1 MENYAVFM
9 GHTSTIDDVFVK
21 MEDVVAIFNSEK
33 EAEEYTK
40 TANEKLEGYDPIQK
54 TAVSFRYA
62 KINNLSIDE
71 LFKRRLSLGSNCLPK
86 NSMVKEVNGKKGVK
100 NSKFVVLQKD
110 QETNEIFIG
119 RPHVIARG
127 VFDTEKEAEKFMEEY
142 NKAVDGLRVET
153 NDKKLY
159 VNSVLF
165 YQEIPANP
173 ASLQWDVTRVFNSSG
188 NIFRTSIALR
198 DASITE
204 FYTPISAEDN
214 DKYLSAKT
222 LYERIKR
229 CGGNNE

>member
-9 GHTSTIDDVFVK
+9 GYTTNIEDVFVT
-21 MEDVVAIFNSEK
+21 MDDIVAIFNNEE
-33 EAEEYTK
+33 EAENYTK
-40 TANEKLEGYDPIQK
+40 TANKKLKGYDPVRK
-54 TAVSFRYA
+54 TNVSFRYA

-71 LFKRRLSLGSNCLPK
+71 LFKRRMSLGSNCLPK
-86 NSMVKEVNGKKGVK
+86 NSMVKEVNGEKGVK

-110 QETNEIFIG
+110 QEINEIFIG

-127 VFDTEKEAEKFMEEY
+127 VFDTEEEAEKFMEEY

-159 VNSVLF
+159 VNSALF

-173 ASLQWDVTRVFNSSG
+173 ASPQWDVTRVFNSSG

-204 FYTPISAEDN
+204 FYAPVQAD
-214 DKYLSAKT
+214 
-222 LYERIKR
+222 
-229 CGGNNE
+229 GGGSDE